1 MNQGVL
7 RTFKLLAAMGLGLA
21 VPSAHTFQFL
31 IPYAIVAML
40 LLAFLD
46 IRPVGFRRQHA
57 YLLVANWS
65 VGLLAWAALIPFDKQ
80 LAFVALLIGLTPTAT
95 ASAVVTGML
104 GGRVEFVAGSVLLT
118 NVTAGLLLPVA
129 LPLLIGSHFAMET
142 APFLK
147 QTVCI
152 VLGPLAVAQC
162 LRVGAPAWT
171 KSILRFRH
179 FSFYLWL
186 AVLFLVTANAGH
198 FLRAQWH
205 AGGNL
210 LQIAQIALIA
220 VVLCALNFA
229 LGWKLGGPVFNREA
243 SQSLGQKNTIL
254 TIWIALTY
262 VNPMVALGPTFYVLC
277 HNTYNAW
284 QLARCQPTRT
294 AQKDGEGVSLPF
306 S

>member
-7 RTFKLLAAMGLGLA
+7 RTVKLLAAMALGLA
-21 VPSAHTFQFL
+21 VPSAHSFQYL
-31 IPYAIVAML
+31 IPYAIMAML
-40 LLAFLD
+40 WLAFLD
-46 IRPVGFRRQHA
+46 IRPMGLRRQHA
-57 YLLVANWS
+57 YLLAANWG
-65 VGLLAWAALIPFDKQ
+65 VGLLAWAVLLPFNRQ
-80 LAFVALLIGLTPTAT
+80 LAFAGLLIGLTPTAT

-104 GGRVEFVAGSVLLT
+104 GGRVEFVAGSILLT

-129 LPLLIGSHFAMET
+129 LPFLMGSHFPMQT

-171 KSILRFRH
+171 KSILRFRN

-198 FLRAQWH
+198 FMRTQWH
-205 AGGNL
+205 AGGNM

-220 VVLCALNFA
+220 VVLCAVNFG
-229 LGWKLGGPVFNREA
+229 LGWKLGGAAFGRET

-262 VNPMVALGPTFYVLC
+262 VNPIVALGPTFYVLC

-284 QLARCQPTRT
+284 QLARYQPLGA
-294 AQKDGEGVSLPF
+294 AQNSLP
-306 S
+306 STS

>member
-7 RTFKLLAAMGLGLA
+7 RTVKLLAAMALGLA
-21 VPSAHTFQFL
+21 FPAAHAFQYL
-31 IPYAIVAML
+31 IPYAIMAML
-40 LLAFLD
+40 WLAFLD
-46 IRPVGFRRQHA
+46 IRPAGFQRQHA
-57 YLLVANWS
+57 YLLAANWG
-65 VGLLAWAALIPFDKQ
+65 VGLVAWAVLMPFSRQ
-80 LAFVALLIGLTPTAT
+80 LALAALLIGLTPTAT

-118 NVTAGLLLPVA
+118 NVVAGILFPVI
-129 LPLLIGSHFAMET
+129 LPLLLGSQFAMQS

-147 QTVCI
+147 QTVCV

-171 KSILRFRH
+171 QSILRFRR

-205 AGGNL
+205 AGGGMA
-210 LQIAQIALIA
+210 QIGQIALLA
-220 VVLCALNFA
+220 AALCAVNFT
-229 LGWKLGGPVFNREA
+229 LGWKLGGGALARET
-243 SQSLGQKNTIL
+243 SQSLGQKNTLL

-262 VNPMVALGPTFYVLC
+262 VNPMVALGPIFYVLC
-277 HNTYNAW
+277 HNGYNAW
-284 QLARCQPTRT
+284 QLARHPFPAAPRE
-294 AQKDGEGVSLPF
+294 AREGV
-306 S
+306 